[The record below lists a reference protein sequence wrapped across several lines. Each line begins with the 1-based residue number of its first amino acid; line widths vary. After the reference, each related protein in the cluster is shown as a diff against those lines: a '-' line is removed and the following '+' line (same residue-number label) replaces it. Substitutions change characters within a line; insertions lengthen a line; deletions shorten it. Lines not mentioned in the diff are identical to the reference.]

1 MNERT
6 SLLETISFRRG
17 SRKNKRSPQPGAGN
31 SDVQLFRRFLGGDD
45 AAFMELFDRHT
56 HRLYMY
62 CLKFVGDRKHAE
74 DLVQDLWERL
84 IRLRNERRDSAEQL
98 ENPVGFLVRMAR
110 NLSLNHLRGQRR
122 SSSLEELSEWEHPRS
137 QMREM
142 SHEEELVVAALEHL
156 PPSQR
161 EVLVLNAYSGYRF
174 DEIAEMLGEQV
185 GAVRT
190 RAWRARVQLGRIISA
205 FIGLDDNDEQQQ
217 RPSKG
222 DELWENEE

>member
-1 MNERT
+1 
-6 SLLETISFRRG
+6 
-17 SRKNKRSPQPGAGN
+17 
-31 SDVQLFRRFLGGDD
+31 
-45 AAFMELFDRHT
+45 MELFDRHT

-62 CLKFVGDRKHAE
+62 CLKFVGDRRGAE

-110 NLSLNHLRGQRR
+110 NLSLNHIRGQRR
-122 SSSLEELSEWEHPRS
+122 SASLEDISEWEHPRAHV
-137 QMREM
+137 REM

-156 PPSQR
+156 PPAQR
-161 EVLVLNAYSGYRF
+161 DVLVLNAYSGYRF

-190 RAWRARVQLGRIISA
+190 RAWRARMQLGRIISA
-205 FIGLDDNDEQQQ
+205 FIGLDDTDEQQQ
-217 RPSKG
+217 RPG
-222 DELWENEE
+222 NGNDIWENEE